1 MEPRSEVPFPPSG
14 QSCLQYKY
22 VDLELSSTTS
32 ERRSSRLDS
41 GDVDKLAFYLHL
53 IFFLNNTHTDELGH
67 IGGFTHTIRS
77 KKIHYRDEKFISM
90 CGQLV

>member
-1 MEPRSEVPFPPSG
+1 MEPRSKVPFPPSG

-41 GDVDKLAFYLHL
+41 GDVDKLAFYLPL
-53 IFFLNNTHTDELGH
+53 NCFFFNNKHTDELRH
-67 IGGFTHTIRS
+67 IGSFTHI
-77 KKIHYRDEKFISM
+77 
-90 CGQLV
+90 Q